1 MRPGPP
7 ANGDSPARGR
17 ADLQDVSTSANTSE
31 IHKQRLFSER
41 KCSKEFVRLPAIQ
54 FWCEG
59 PTVQQQCEKLLF
71 FLFLFFF
78 LRRTTEPMQKTTN
91 QTKTPQ
97 KTFALH
103 TENLKIFKA
112 VRNCEGEKV
121 VKSKMFLD
129 CWLWLCLKCLLI
141 FCLNISQ
148 YKLYGRGSQG
158 RDLMLDLGYG
168 STRS

>member
-1 MRPGPP
+1 MFLRVRTP
-7 ANGDSPARGR
+7 AKSINSDRFQRENAAKSLCVYQRYSSGAR
-17 ADLQDVSTSANTSE
+17 DQ
-31 IHKQRLFSER
+31 QFSNNV
-41 KCSKEFVRLPAIQ
+41 KNYFSFCS
-54 FWCEG
+54 
-59 PTVQQQCEKLLF
+59 
-71 FLFLFFF
+71 FFF
-78 LRRTTEPMQKTTN
+78 LRRTTEPMQKNTN